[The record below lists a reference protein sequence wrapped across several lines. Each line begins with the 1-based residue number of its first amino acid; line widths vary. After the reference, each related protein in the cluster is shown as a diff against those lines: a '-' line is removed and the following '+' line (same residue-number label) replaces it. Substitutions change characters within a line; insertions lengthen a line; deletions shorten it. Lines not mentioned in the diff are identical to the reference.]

1 MRPGSARAGAHR
13 GLLRALLVALLG
25 LGVGCSAFD
34 RDASPLAPASDCPR
48 VEEKLDGLLK
58 LVAEERLTGL
68 QQAISEDITAD
79 VRSRL
84 VDLLLDVINALPEGT
99 FSGLKPL
106 VISGQAD
113 DLANPLAD
121 LLEAVVA
128 LGGTGYDGL
137 AVGGKLLQ
145 QCTGR
150 PLLVNLRTLLSDAVT
165 RQHLEALLAG
175 DGLDLGALLSDLGI
189 DLTSLEGRA
198 GLQALVRGLL
208 TAISREDFQID
219 DLVGEE
225 GLLSLL
231 LDPNDETM
239 AALTAVLQALLAPGE
254 PLQSVQLVTSCLLE
268 ADADDRLVGLLFD
281 LLADGALDGLLSGGA
296 SSGPELYG
304 GGLGTIDQLLLPLLE
319 LLIVDEAARASAV
332 ITFSTLLQPDVARKV
347 VPDLIV
353 ISREGVIGELL
364 DLLSSLASGEC

>member
-84 VDLLLDVINALPEGT
+84 VDLLLDVINALPVGT